1 MGRAIDRLA
10 AVTERMLAVAFV
22 FAVALN
28 FVNVIERYVFNATMV
43 GADEIEIYVMIWVTF
58 LGAAIVS
65 WRRQHLR
72 MDVLSRMLPTA
83 AQKLLRAAELLLTA
97 AIGAF
102 MLVNSLD
109 YTERMYALGRTSDTA
124 GVPLWT
130 IHAAVPLG
138 FALMAAISAWR
149 LLPWAHQAGGA
160 DDRDAGVVESGAVE

>member
-1 MGRAIDRLA
+1 
-10 AVTERMLAVAFV
+10 
-22 FAVALN
+22 
-28 FVNVIERYVFNATMV
+28 
-43 GADEIEIYVMIWVTF
+43 
-58 LGAAIVS
+58 
-65 WRRQHLR
+65 
-72 MDVLSRMLPTA
+72 
-83 AQKLLRAAELLLTA
+83 
-97 AIGAF
+97 
-102 MLVNSLD
+102 LD